1 MHRVLLLAAAA
12 ATASAFVA
20 PMGPRRRAVML
31 ANAKEAYFE
40 KLRTTKSDVGGDI
53 NRKADEET
61 EKVFFLQRSP
71 VAKALGFKPTD
82 TPEFNKMKNDYAVY
96 IEEFKQD
103 RCVRV
108 RAVTAAVVGQLCRR
122 RRTLC
127 ARRVVVVAASR
138 AAVARSAA
146 AAHASASP
154 AHPPP

>member
-20 PMGPRRRAVML
+20 PMGPPRRAVRL
-31 ANAKEAYFE
+31 ADAKEAYFE
-40 KLRTTKSDVGGDI
+40 KLRTTKSDVGGNI

-108 RAVTAAVVGQLCRR
+108 RAVTRRCRR
-122 RRTLC
+122 PAVSAADVMCATRRRG
-127 ARRVVVVAASR
+127 RRVASSCCGQR
-138 AAVARSAA
+138 RRCPR
-146 AAHASASP
+146 HASASSS
-154 AHPPP
+154 PPP